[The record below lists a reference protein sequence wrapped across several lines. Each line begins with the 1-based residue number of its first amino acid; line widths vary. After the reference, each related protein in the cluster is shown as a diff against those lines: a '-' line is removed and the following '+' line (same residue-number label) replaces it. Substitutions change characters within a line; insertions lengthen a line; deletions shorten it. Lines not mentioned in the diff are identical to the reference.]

1 MYTLLLGY
9 MFIIPARILDNGD
22 GERERS
28 FKVRE
33 EERDE
38 VELCRGGNVLN
49 SCIQCKFQSIM
60 INIYI

>member
-1 MYTLLLGY
+1 MYTLLLGS

-38 VELCRGGNVLN
+38 VEL
-49 SCIQCKFQSIM
+49 
-60 INIYI
+60 